1 MSCGR
6 GYQMASVFLPW
17 FSMSDSRIPS
27 IKANGTVILGAFGVL
42 VIRGLWNGE
51 NWVTES
57 GIVLDEPWKW
67 MPTPS

>member
-1 MSCGR
+1 VTFCR
-6 GYQMASVFLPW
+6 GTVMESVFLPW
-17 FSMSDSRIPS
+17 FPMTDSRIQG
-27 IKANGTVILGAFGVL
+27 IKANGTVILVASGLL

-67 MPTPS
+67 MPV